1 MTSIMSIDALSPL
14 IACAARASV
23 KNGDTKTIESALDHL
38 QQQMFGVEESPEV
51 STERMLKHIRETR
64 ILLTQDSES
73 GKSNLTTERLL
84 LEAVSTLGELLLS
97 AAAGQ
102 RLRTKTAKQMED
114 VILPILFLRT
124 SVTPSLLKAHAL
136 KVAWSRFECSGRTD
150 NEAREK
156 LRRIFVLWYRNHGW
170 DFARSTGDG
179 VDIYIRTL
187 TPHEGADNATSKP
200 ENSSACCS
208 PPVHSA
214 QQRVMLR
221 EISWNAAARK
231 TATSGIP
238 SYLLTKRRRCDPIY
252 QSDSLASEC
261 AEEGAPSCLPATGQP
276 PSLTAT
282 DKTTCQINPRI
293 LALDSP
299 VRRRRQKLTVDV
311 PPSPD
316 RPE

>member
-1 MTSIMSIDALSPL
+1 MSIDALSPL
-14 IACAARASV
+14 VACAARAAV
-23 KNGDTKTIESALDHL
+23 KNGETRTIESALDDL
-38 QQQMFGVEESPEV
+38 QQQMFGVEESHEV
-51 STERMLKHIRETR
+51 ATEMMLKRICETQV
-64 ILLTQDSES
+64 LLTQDSAS

-84 LEAVSTLGELLLS
+84 LEAVLTLGELLLS

-136 KVAWSRFECSGRTD
+136 KVAWSRFECSAKTN

-156 LRRIFVLWYRNHGW
+156 LHHIFVLWYRNHGW
-170 DFARSTGDG
+170 DFARSSGDGDG
-179 VDIYIRTL
+179 VAVCMPTP
-187 TPHEGADNATSKP
+187 TPHEGPDNAKSKF
-200 ENSSACCS
+200 ENKLSCCS
-208 PPVHSA
+208 PPVHPM
-214 QQRVMLR
+214 QQREMLR
-221 EISWNAAARK
+221 EISWNGAARK
-231 TATSGIP
+231 VAASGIP
-238 SYLLTKRRRCDPIY
+238 SYLLTKRRRGDPTY
-252 QSDSLASEC
+252 QCDSLTSTR
-261 AEEGAPSCLPATGQP
+261 AERGAPNCLPASAQP
-276 PSLTAT
+276 PSPTAT

-299 VRRRRQKLTVDV
+299 VKRHRRNLTVDV

>member
-1 MTSIMSIDALSPL
+1 MSIDALSPL
-14 IACAARASV
+14 VACAARAAV
-23 KNGDTKTIESALDHL
+23 KNGETRTIESSLDDL
-38 QQQMFGVEESPEV
+38 QQQMFGIEEGSHEV
-51 STERMLKHIRETR
+51 ATEMMLKRIRETQV
-64 ILLTQDSES
+64 LLAQDSAS

-136 KVAWSRFECSGRTD
+136 KVAWSRFECSGKTN
-150 NEAREK
+150 NEARDR
-156 LRRIFVLWYRNHGW
+156 LRHIFVLWYRNHGW
-170 DFARSTGDG
+170 DFARSSGNG
-179 VDIYIRTL
+179 VDVCTPTP
-187 TPHEGADNATSKP
+187 TPHEGADNAKSNVEEK
-200 ENSSACCS
+200 NACCS
-208 PPVHSA
+208 LPVHPK

-231 TATSGIP
+231 VTTSGIP
-238 SYLLTKRRRCDPIY
+238 SYLLTKRRRCDSTY
-252 QSDSLASEC
+252 QCDSLASAR
-261 AEEGAPSCLPATGQP
+261 AEGGARNCFPAAAQP
-276 PSLTAT
+276 PSPTAT
-282 DKTTCQINPRI
+282 DKATCQINPRI

-299 VRRRRQKLTVDV
+299 VKRRRRNLTVDV